1 MMNDFEKRLEIVLS
15 KHSGDYPEKLFEAM
29 CYAVFP
35 AGKRIRPRLLYL
47 SSDFLGIP
55 FEKVTPLA
63 LAIELIH
70 NYSLIHDDLPC
81 MDNDDFRRGLPS
93 CHKKF
98 GEAMALL
105 AGDALLN
112 LAYEILLEG
121 VSKDVS
127 LAKSAEYIAKMA
139 GANGMIG
146 GQALEFSFDTFNDEL
161 ITQLC
166 MKKTGALIKAA
177 VLSPAFLSA
186 DNEKNDALTVY
197 AESIGLAF
205 QLQDD
210 LIDEDKEETKSYLH
224 VNGKERTQ
232 FMLNKLNERAKNAL
246 SKWKSAEQLINISD
260 SLTNRKS

>member
-1 MMNDFEKRLEIVLS
+1 MNEFEKRLEAVLLS
-15 KHSGDYPEKLFEAM
+15 YGGDYPEKLYKAM
-29 CYAVFP
+29 RYALFP
-35 AGKRIRPRLLYL
+35 AGKRIRPRLVFL
-47 SSDFLGIP
+47 SSEFLGIP
-55 FEKVTPLA
+55 FDKVVPLA

-112 LAYEILLEG
+112 LAYEILFEA
-121 VSKDVS
+121 VCRDAS
-127 LAKSAEYIAKMA
+127 LVKSASFIATMA
-139 GANGMIG
+139 GIQGMIG
-146 GQALEFSFDTFNDEL
+146 GQALEFSFDTFNDDL

-177 VLSPAFLSA
+177 VLSPAFLSE
-186 DNEKNDALTVY
+186 DYEKNAALAVY
-197 AESIGLAF
+197 AESIGVAF

-210 LIDEDKEETKSYLH
+210 LIDEDKKETKSYLH
-224 VNGKERTQ
+224 VNGKERTV
-232 FMLNKLNERAKNAL
+232 FMLNKLNETAKNAL
-246 SKWKSAEQLINISD
+246 SKWDSAEQLINLSD